1 MATIKIDPVNRIEGH
16 QQWVVNTTAGS
27 GGWIVNSGLNAVQ
40 VRGMMFRGFERI
52 LVGRDPRDAIL
63 ICGRI

>member
-16 QQWVVNTTAGS
+16 QAWEVERNSS
-27 GGWIVNSGLNAVQ
+27 GFITDAK
-40 VRGMMFRGFERI
+40 VRGMMFRGWEVI
-52 LVGRDPRDAIL
+52 LEGRDPRDAMI

>member
-16 QQWVVNTTAGS
+16 QAWEVERDSAGF
-27 GGWIVNSGLNAVQ
+27 ITDAK
-40 VRGMMFRGFERI
+40 VRGMMFRGWELI
-52 LVGRDPRDAIL
+52 LENRDPRDAMI